1 MIQPIHNRLIIFS
14 DAISHVPYISSKAH
28 LARPAPRTFQTL
40 LNLLRRP
47 SMLRVRPHQDI
58 KHTLLVSDL
67 GELVTAHGDRHA
79 SCVHGWRS
87 AAVEDRHTADALY
100 YCVDFGLEC

>member
-1 MIQPIHNRLIIFS
+1 
-14 DAISHVPYISSKAH
+14 
-28 LARPAPRTFQTL
+28 
-40 LNLLRRP
+40 
-47 SMLRVRPHQDI
+47 MLRFLPHQDI

-100 YCVDFGLEC
+100 YCVDFGLECWLEMKFLRVQ